1 MRSFGVACLG
11 GIASGL
17 FFLAQLTIAVELT
30 TAFHAINASDIK
42 VHIEILADDSFEG
55 REAGTRG
62 GQAAGDYLIRQLE
75 GYGLKPAGVQGSYY
89 QPFRGSCRNILAI
102 LEGSDADRRHEF
114 VVIGAHYDHVGY
126 GTRKTSFGPLG
137 VIHNG
142 ADDNASGVAGVL
154 EVIEGF
160 LALGQPPRR
169 SILFAFWDGEEQGL
183 WGSKHWTAEPTV
195 PLDQVVLKINA
206 DMIGYLRE
214 SQVFVFGTRTAQGLR
229 RLVSQANTHTDL
241 TLDFSWEL
249 KANSDHHSFFAREV
263 PVLMLH
269 TGLHDFYHRPIDD
282 AHRINHEG
290 NQQVARLLF
299 TIAHQVANKDSVPGF
314 RPFSRSE
321 RPEHLADLERPLAP
335 RPPRL
340 GVTLGYN
347 DAEPPEVLLRHV
359 YPGLPADRAGLQ
371 RGDVLLSF
379 ADHQV
384 LDIESLLIHVLQAQ
398 SPAMVRVRR
407 EVEGQSELVD
417 LAVPL
422 DGIPLRL
429 GLSWREDVGEPGTLV
444 LSEVVPNS
452 AAQRTGL
459 QVADRIYEIGGY
471 AFATGDEFRQLVKG
485 WTGPMPLLIERQG
498 RLQTVTIELPSPQL

>member
-1 MRSFGVACLG
+1 MRRFGVACLA

-75 GYGLKPAGVQGSYY
+75 DYGLKPAGVQGSYY
-89 QPFRGSCRNILAI
+89 QPFRGNCRNILAI
-102 LEGSDADRRHEF
+102 LEGSDADQRHEL

-160 LALGQPPRR
+160 FGAGPAAAAFDPVRVLGRGRTGPVGLEALDGRTDRAAGPSGLENQRRYDRVPTRKPSIRLRDSNRPRTEATGQPGEHAHR
-169 SILFAFWDGEEQGL
+169 SHAGL
-183 WGSKHWTAEPTV
+183 QLGTEGQQRSS
-195 PLDQVVLKINA
+195 L
-206 DMIGYLRE
+206 
-214 SQVFVFGTRTAQGLR
+214 VFCSR
-229 RLVSQANTHTDL
+229 S
-241 TLDFSWEL
+241 
-249 KANSDHHSFFAREV
+249 

-299 TIAHQVANKDSVPGF
+299 TIAHEVANKNSVPGF

-398 SPAMVRVRR
+398 SPATVRVRR

-471 AFATGDEFRQLVKG
+471 AFATGDEFRQLVKS